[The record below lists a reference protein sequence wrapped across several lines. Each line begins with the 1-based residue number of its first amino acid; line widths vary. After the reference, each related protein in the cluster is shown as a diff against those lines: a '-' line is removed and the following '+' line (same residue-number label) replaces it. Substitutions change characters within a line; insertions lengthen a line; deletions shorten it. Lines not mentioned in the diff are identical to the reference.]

1 METNFEAIV
10 VGGGGSGLA
19 AAVSSAENG
28 LKTLLLEKQP
38 FLGGTTGIAVGSLT
52 ANRTSLQTEMGIDDS
67 LEAHAEDV
75 AKFARPEY
83 EAANNE
89 PLRRY
94 FLSRTAETYEWLRE
108 MGLSFYGPS
117 PEPPNRVARMH
128 NVVPNAKS
136 YIAVL
141 QSRFLRLSGTI
152 LCSCSVKGLDREEGI
167 IRIVEAVHESKRV
180 RFRAS
185 QGVVLAAGDYASAPD
200 LIAKYKGAQYTRI
213 EGINPHAGGDGQR
226 LVEKAGGKL
235 LNMGMTWGPEIRF
248 IPPPKNPFTE
258 VIPAGR
264 GISKILGRLLPLAP
278 KWLIAQYIKRLL
290 VTWQHPDEKLFT
302 DGTILLNKRGE
313 RFCNEK
319 VFPQRE
325 LALAAQPEKIAY
337 LLLDER
343 LVNLYS
349 QWPHF
354 ISTAPE
360 IAYAYVK
367 DYLKLRPGVSF
378 EGRSLDNVA
387 ERRGFDPAVLR
398 KTVEEFNRYAGGKI
412 ADPWGREGDKLPLE
426 GGKWVLLGPAKA
438 YFTITEG
445 GAAINE
451 SMQALDEKGQP
462 ISGLYAVGCNG
473 LGGQVLFG
481 HGLHI
486 AWAMT
491 SGRIAGLVLSGKE
504 G

>member
-1 METNFEAIV
+1 
-10 VGGGGSGLA
+10 LA

-28 LKTLLLEKQP
+28 LKALLLEKQP
-38 FLGGTTGIAVGSLT
+38 LLGGTTGIAVGSFT
-52 ANRTSLQTEMGIDDS
+52 ANGTSLQKKMGIEDS
-67 LEAHAEDV
+67 LEAHLEDV
-75 AKFARPEY
+75 AKFAQPDY

-94 FLSRTAETYEWLRE
+94 FLSRTAETYEWLRG

-117 PEPPNRVARMH
+117 PEPPNRVSRMH
-128 NVVPNAKS
+128 NVVPNAKA

-141 QSRFLRLSGTI
+141 QSRFLRLGGTI
-152 LCSCSVKGLDREEGI
+152 VCDCPVTGLAKEKG
-167 IRIVEAVHESKRV
+167 RV
-180 RFRAS
+180 RFVEAMLKSKPVRFTARR
-185 QGVVLAAGDYASAPD
+185 GVVLAAGDYSSAPD
-200 LIAKYKGAQYTRI
+200 LIARHKGERFGSI

-226 LVEKAGGKL
+226 LVEKAGGNL

-248 IPPPKNPFTE
+248 IPPPKKNPFTE

-264 GISKILGRLLPLAP
+264 GISKMLGWLLPLVP

-290 VTWQHPDEKLFT
+290 VTWQHPNDALFD
-302 DGTILLNKRGE
+302 DGAILLNCRGE

-319 VFPQRE
+319 KFPDRE
-325 LALAAQPEKIAY
+325 LALAAQPEKIAC

-343 LVNLYS
+343 LADRYS

-360 IAYAYVK
+360 IAYAYVN
-367 DYLKLRPGVSF
+367 DYLKLRPDVSAQ
-378 EGRSLDNVA
+378 GRSLEEIGRLKSMDLDNIQK
-387 ERRGFDPAVLR
+387 AV
-398 KTVEEFNRYAGGKI
+398 KEFNRYVSGEI
-412 ADPWGREGDKLPLE
+412 QDPWGREGDRHPMI
-426 GGKWVLLGPAKA
+426 GKRWVLLGPAKA

-451 SMQALDEKGQP
+451 SMQVLDGQDRP
-462 ISGLYAVGCNG
+462 IAGLYAVGCNG
-473 LGGQVLFG
+473 MGGQVLFG

-491 SGRIAGLVLSGKE
+491 SGRIAGLVLSGIE
-504 G
+504 GG

>member
-1 METNFEAIV
+1 M
-10 VGGGGSGLA
+10 A

-52 ANRTSLQTEMGIDDS
+52 ANRTSLQTEMGIEDS

-75 AKFARPEY
+75 AKFACPEY

-141 QSRFLRLSGTI
+141 QSRFLRLSGII
-152 LCSCSVKGLDREEGI
+152 LRNCAVKGLAREKGRI
-167 IRIVEAVHESKRV
+167 KIVEAVHESKPV

-185 QGVVLAAGDYASAPD
+185 RGVVLAAGDYANAPG
-200 LIAKYKGAQYTRI
+200 LIAKYKGESYTRI

-235 LNMGMTWGPEIRF
+235 LNMDMTWGPEIRF

-264 GISKILGRLLPLAP
+264 GISKILGWLLPLVP

-325 LALAAQPEKIAY
+325 LALAAQPGKIAY

-343 LVNLYS
+343 IVNLYS

-367 DYLKLRPGVSF
+367 DYLKLRPDVSLL
-378 EGRSLDNVA
+378 GRSLEEVA
-387 ERRGFDPAVLR
+387 QGRGFDPAVLR

-412 ADPWGREGDKLPLE
+412 VDPWGREGDKFPLK

-451 SMQALDEKGQP
+451 SMQVKDENDQP
-462 ISGLYAVGCNG
+462 IPGLYAVGCNG

-504 G
+504 GG